1 MLSASGLIYAEA
13 HPSQRLPDWIA
24 GHGRMFPYLGGVPR
38 LVCPDNIKSGVRSPD
53 FYEPDLN
60 PTYQEMATHYGVA
73 VLPTRVRKPKDK
85 ALVENAVLQVER
97 WVLAPLR
104 HQRFFSLAELNQ
116 AIRQRLAWLNDRP
129 MAESGNSRRERFKQM
144 ERSALQPLPV
154 QDFIYREVKTVRMHI
169 DYHVTFHKH
178 HYSVP
183 HRYARQKVL
192 LRSSAHTVDVYDPEE
207 NRRIA
212 CHTRCDEPSYYSTEK
227 AHMPPNHRNYLEWSP
242 GRFTRWAQ
250 QIGPQTA
257 ALIALVLQS
266 RPYPQ
271 QAYRTCLGI
280 LNLSRRRENADLEA
294 ACALALRAKAYSYRT
309 VKRFLDTLPQAQ
321 PTPENPHENI
331 RGESYYA

>member
-1 MLSASGLIYAEA
+1 
-13 HPSQRLPDWIA
+13 
-24 GHGRMFPYLGGVPR
+24 
-38 LVCPDNIKSGVRSPD
+38 
-53 FYEPDLN
+53 
-60 PTYQEMATHYGVA
+60 MAAHYGVA
-73 VLPTRVRKPKDK
+73 ALPTRVRKPKDK

-129 MAESGNSRRERFKQM
+129 MAESGHSRRERFEQM
-144 ERSALQPLPV
+144 ERNALQPLPA

-266 RPYPQ
+266 
-271 QAYRTCLGI
+271 A
-280 LNLSRRRENADLEA
+280 
-294 ACALALRAKAYSYRT
+294 
-309 VKRFLDTLPQAQ
+309 
-321 PTPENPHENI
+321 PTPNRPTVPAWVFSTSPAAEKMPTWKPPVLWPCKPKPTVTAPSSASSTPCPRRSQPPKTPTKISAGNLTTHE
-331 RGESYYA
+331 EVFPCSPVKPF

>member
-1 MLSASGLIYAEA
+1 
-13 HPSQRLPDWIA
+13 
-24 GHGRMFPYLGGVPR
+24 
-38 LVCPDNIKSGVRSPD
+38 
-53 FYEPDLN
+53 
-60 PTYQEMATHYGVA
+60 MAAHYGVA
-73 VLPTRVRKPKDK
+73 ALPTRVRKPKDK

-129 MAESGNSRRERFKQM
+129 MAESGHSRRERFEQM
-144 ERSALQPLPV
+144 ERSALQPLPA

-212 CHTRCDEPSYYSTEK
+212 CHTRCDEPSYFYRKGPHAPQSPQLSGVVAGALHPLGT
-227 AHMPPNHRNYLEWSP
+227 ANRPADRRPDCACLAIPPLPPTGPPHLP
-242 GRFTRWAQ
+242 G
-250 QIGPQTA
+250 
-257 ALIALVLQS
+257 
-266 RPYPQ
+266 
-271 QAYRTCLGI
+271 GI

-294 ACALALRAKAYSYRT
+294 ACALALQAKAYSYRT

-321 PTPENPHENI
+321 PTPEDPHDNI